1 MRETI
6 YEASWAELLPEPLK
20 NDRRMVVLASVI
32 AEQKRKIAG
41 EIWRNRFWTDL
52 DSVPEQ
58 MLDVLAYDLKIDWWD
73 ESYSVDEKRKT
84 LKESLLVHKHM
95 GTKYAV
101 ETAISAIYPRTV
113 VEEWFEYGGDP
124 YTFRLTIDATD
135 FPVNT
140 ERHRQVLQRVNYYKN
155 VRSHLERVKYTVY
168 SEKAQAYCASA
179 FLGSYMAVTVNVAV
193 NGTVDKPHVR
203 VPVFAG
209 VSTGTYMKIITEV
222 AVNGLE

>member
-6 YEASWAELLPEPLK
+6 YEALWEELLPQSLK
-20 NDRRMVVLASVI
+20 NDPRMLALAQAI
-32 AEQKRKIAG
+32 AEQKRKAAA
-41 EIWRNRFWTDL
+41 EIRAARFWTDI

-73 ESYSVDEKRKT
+73 ESYSVEEKRQTIKDCF
-84 LKESLLVHKHM
+84 KIHKFK

-101 ETAISAIYPRTV
+101 ETAISAIYPETT

-124 YTFRLTIDATD
+124 YTFRLTINATD
-135 FPVNT
+135 VEVNT
-140 ERHRQVLQRVNYYKN
+140 QQHRRVLERVNYYKN
-155 VRSHLERVKYTVY
+155 LRSHLERVKYTLY
-168 SEKAQAYCASA
+168 PATAQAVCASA
-179 FLGSYMAVTVNVAV
+179 FLGSYMKTTVNVQV
-193 NGTVDKPHVR
+193 NGTVEKPHIR

-209 VSTGTYMKIITEV
+209 SSAGTYMKITTEV